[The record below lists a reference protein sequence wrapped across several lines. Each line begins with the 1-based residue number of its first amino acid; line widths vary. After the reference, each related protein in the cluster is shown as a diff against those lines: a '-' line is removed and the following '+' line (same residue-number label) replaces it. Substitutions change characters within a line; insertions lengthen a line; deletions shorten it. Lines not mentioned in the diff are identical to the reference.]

1 MAGLNDRK
9 RCLRIVAAALSML
22 LTASW
27 STPSK
32 ALDKVKI
39 SAFQGA
45 FVALPLYVAQTF
57 KLFEKHGIEAELVY
71 GTGIQTTNIM
81 VGGSSD
87 LGAFAIE
94 HGITILGKGQDVKL
108 LVVAQ
113 SAPPYGIIVRND
125 VPTPNQDKPYPEMI
139 KDLKGLK
146 MGITTVGAGTD
157 TALRFLLKQAGLTPN
172 DVKIVPVG
180 GQAQQVA
187 GIKNGL
193 VDGAIAVEPA
203 QSEAVSGMKIAKML
217 LDIQGGQGPAM
228 FTDYAYNGVWTTG
241 SWLQKNPDKAK
252 AVVAAIVDAEA
263 MINDPAH
270 LDDVF
275 KVAAD
280 NMRGFDPV
288 LLRAFIEK
296 YHHIYQ
302 PVATPK
308 QIANVEQF
316 LRESELLKEPIPY
329 EKVVAVDVM
338 PKEVAKAP
346 GAPGK

>member
-1 MAGLNDRK
+1 LAGPNDRK
-9 RCLRIVAAALSML
+9 QYLRAFAAVLLML
-22 LTASW
+22 FATLWA
-27 STPSK
+27 TPSQ

-57 KLFEKHGIEAELVY
+57 KLFEKHGIEVELIY
-71 GTGIQTTNIM
+71 GTGIQVTNIL
-81 VGGSSD
+81 VSGSSD
-87 LGAFAIE
+87 FGAFAIE

-108 LVVAQ
+108 LAVAQ

-125 VPTPNQDKPYPEMI
+125 VPTPNKDKPYPEMI

-193 VDGAIAVEPA
+193 IDGAIAVEPA
-203 QSEAVSGMKIAKML
+203 QSEAVNGMKIAKML

-228 FTDYAYNGVWTTG
+228 FTDYAYNGLWTTG
-241 SWLQKNPDKAK
+241 GWLQKNPDKAK
-252 AVVAAIVDAEA
+252 AVVAAIVDAET
-263 MINDPAH
+263 MIDDPAH
-270 LDDVF
+270 TDEVF

-296 YHHIYQ
+296 YRGIYQ
-302 PVATPK
+302 PVATPQ
-308 QIANVEQF
+308 QIGNVEKF
-316 LRESELLKEPIPY
+316 LQESELLKDPIPY
-329 EKVVAVDVM
+329 EKVVATDVM
-338 PKEVAKAP
+338 PKEFPKAP
-346 GAPGK
+346 EGPGK